1 VCRDTTTVRGT
12 DVRRDVARAQMGCR
26 PAKGARHWRNPPS
39 GGPQELDWERTVSGI
54 TVSPI

>member
-1 VCRDTTTVRGT
+1 
-12 DVRRDVARAQMGCR
+12 MGCR